1 MLDPPDDGLVLGPI
15 LRRVT
20 STRATIWVETAQRAT
35 VEVRTK
41 SGASGA
47 ERTFCVHGRHYAL
60 VVVDGLTPG
69 TVTGYQVFLDGEQAW
84 PPPDYPYP
92 PSAIRARADAD
103 PVRLVYG
110 SCRQASPR
118 VTHRHPPDALDA
130 YAVRLA
136 AEMKGGEPKSWPDSL
151 VLLGDQVYADE
162 TSPVIRRWLRR
173 RRYRRRPDS
182 PVDQVVGFDEYSRL
196 YLESWA
202 DPDVRW
208 LLSVVPSVM
217 IFDDHEIIDDWNTSE
232 SWRRAQETES
242 WWPERISA
250 GLSSY
255 WVYQHLGNLSP
266 DELVADPVYR
276 AVRATDD
283 ATGVLTD
290 FGRSADRERAG
301 YRWSYALD
309 IGRTRL
315 VVLDNRAGREL
326 RPGRRAMLP
335 DTEWQW
341 VVDTVGGGGYDHLV
355 IGSSLPWLMPPAI
368 HHIETMDERLC
379 DSPRPWVSGPAER
392 ARQALDLEHWAA
404 FARSFDALAA
414 LLTQVGSAPDAPS
427 TISVLSGDVHH
438 SYAAR
443 ADLGPDVKCRVH
455 QLTCSP
461 VHNGLPRA
469 IKLATRMAW
478 SRGAARGTRRLARL
492 AGTPAP
498 SVRWRLAYGPFF
510 GNAVG
515 TLIHRGR
522 DAYALLEGTTN
533 KAWLKR
539 LGATRL
545 HEPDGP

>member
-1 MLDPPDDGLVLGPI
+1 MPDPPDHGLVLGPI

-20 STRATIWVETAQRAT
+20 GTRATIWVETARRAT
-35 VEVRTK
+35 VEVRAK

-47 ERTFCVHGRHYAL
+47 ERTFCAHGRHYAL

-69 TVTGYQVFLDGEQAW
+69 TVDEYQVYLDGEGAW
-84 PPPDYPYP
+84 PPPGYPYP
-92 PSAIRARADAD
+92 PPAIWVRTEAD

-110 SCRQASPR
+110 SCRQGSLR
-118 VTHRHPPDALDA
+118 VAHRHPPDALDA

-136 AEMKGGEPKSWPDSL
+136 GELKAGELGSWPDSL

-162 TSPVIRRWLRR
+162 TSPVTRRWLRR
-173 RRYRRRPDS
+173 RRHRRRPDA
-182 PVDQVVGFDEYSRL
+182 PVDQVVRFDEYSRL
-196 YLESWA
+196 YLESWT

-232 SWRRAQETES
+232 AWRRSQEAES

-266 DELVADPVYR
+266 DELGADPVYR
-276 AVRATDD
+276 AVRSADD
-283 ATGVLTD
+283 ATGVLTE
-290 FGRSADRERAG
+290 FGGSADRDRAG

-309 IGRTRL
+309 VGRTRL
-315 VVLDNRAGREL
+315 VVLDNRAGRDL

-335 DTEWQW
+335 DAEWRW

-355 IGSSLPWLMPPAI
+355 IGSSLPWLLPPAI
-368 HHIETMDERLC
+368 HHVEATNERLC
-379 DSPRPWVSGPAER
+379 DSPRPWVAGPAER
-392 ARQALDLEHWAA
+392 TRQVLDLEHWAA
-404 FARSFDALAA
+404 FGRSFDALAA
-414 LLTQVGSAPDAPS
+414 LLIHVGSAPDAPS

-443 ADLGPDVKCRVH
+443 ADLGPDLECQVH

-461 VHNGLPRA
+461 VHNRLPGA
-469 IKLATRMAW
+469 IKVATRMAW
-478 SRGAARGTRRLARL
+478 SRGAARATRRLARL

-498 SVRWRLAYGPFF
+498 AVRWRLAYGPFF
-510 GNAVG
+510 GNAIG
-515 TLIHRGR
+515 TLIHRDR
-522 DAYALLEGTTN
+522 DAYALLEGTTPE
-533 KAWLKR
+533 ARLKR
-539 LGATRL
+539 LGAARL
-545 HEPDGP
+545 HAPDGP